1 MSADA
6 TLEFRHAIR
15 EAIIEE
21 MERDET
27 VVFFGED
34 VAAEQGGVFAVTP
47 GIQERFAAGRV
58 FDTPISELAITGAA
72 FGAAVTG
79 LRPIIEIMFGDFMGL
94 SMDSLVNQSAK
105 YWYLSNEQHS
115 VPLVVRSA
123 VGGGGRFGAIHSQTH
138 ATWFQAIAGL
148 KIVFPSSPA
157 EAKGLLKAAIRDD
170 NPVIFLEH
178 KRLYSVKAPAPEPGE
193 VIPLGRA
200 RIARRGEDITIVSVG
215 KGVPDALDAAERLAG
230 DHAIDAEVIDLRT
243 LRPLDVD
250 TVLESV
256 TRTNRLLAVEEG
268 PAIGGWASGLLG
280 QVAEHG
286 LHDLDDAW
294 LLTTGELPIPYS
306 PTLEDAFI
314 PGADAIAAA
323 VRERGGVAAAG

>member
-1 MSADA
+1 MTAE
-6 TLEFRHAIR
+6 LEFRVAIR

-21 MERDET
+21 MERDES

-47 GIQERFAAGRV
+47 GVQELFGAERV
-58 FDTPISELAITGAA
+58 FDTPISELALSGAA
-72 FGAAVTG
+72 FGAAVGG

-94 SMDSLVNQSAK
+94 AMDSLVNQSSK
-105 YWYLSNEQHS
+105 YWYLSNEQRS

-138 ATWFQAIAGL
+138 ATWFQGVPGL

-157 EAKGLLKAAIRDD
+157 EAKGLLKGAIRDD

-178 KRLYSVKAPAPEPGE
+178 KRLYSVKAPAPAAGE
-193 VIPLGRA
+193 VLPLGKA
-200 RIARRGEDITIVSVG
+200 RIARAGKDVTIVSAG
-215 KGVPDALDAAERLAG
+215 KGVPDALEAAEQLAG
-230 DHAIDAEVIDLRT
+230 EGVNAEIIDLRT
-243 LRPLDVD
+243 LRPVDLD
-250 TVLESV
+250 TVLGSV
-256 TRTNRLLAVEEG
+256 ARTNRVLAVEEG
-268 PAIGGWASGLLG
+268 PATGGWASGLLG
-280 QVAEHG
+280 RIAEHG

-294 LLTTGELPIPYS
+294 LLATDELPIPYS

-314 PGADAIAAA
+314 PGAGAIVSS
-323 VRERGGVAAAG
+323 VRERAGIAVS